1 MVEVGH
7 GCLMPGSKTGFCTKK
22 TLNSRIQGLIERE
35 HGNPGLD
42 KATLTYH
49 TLTKRIWFQ

>member
-7 GCLMPGSKTGFCTKK
+7 GCLMPGSKTGFCMKK